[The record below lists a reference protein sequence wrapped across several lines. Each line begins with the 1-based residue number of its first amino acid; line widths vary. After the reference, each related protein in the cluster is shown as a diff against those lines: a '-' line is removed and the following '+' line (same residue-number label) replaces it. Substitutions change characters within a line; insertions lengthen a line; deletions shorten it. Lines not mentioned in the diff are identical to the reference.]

1 MEPRVS
7 FTLVAFSVILTS
19 PYVYAVDAIEVIR
32 STDSS
37 DLFTNPDVNATKES
51 ASKTCGNY
59 NSIDVG
65 GQCDRDDCMICKCR
79 FDKPTFLVYRRKC
92 CNITDL
98 ITGLPSDASFKGK
111 WITVYIFPWLYNC
124 SFCRQGASFSLCVCS
139 GPTVLISTKLNIL
152 PNTRPLNVSF
162 CSDSLQRFWFK
173 VQFSLEF
180 EFTAVITMAFMRKF
194 RFIRIQEQR
203 ANRGTKASNSWWLI
217 PFFL

>member
-1 MEPRVS
+1 MLSIKYLHYDDTPETEAVKRLKKPLGGQHNSEQWTHSIEGRVREMEPRVS

-111 WITVYIFPWLYNC
+111 
-124 SFCRQGASFSLCVCS
+124 
-139 GPTVLISTKLNIL
+139 
-152 PNTRPLNVSF
+152 
-162 CSDSLQRFWFK
+162 
-173 VQFSLEF
+173 
-180 EFTAVITMAFMRKF
+180 
-194 RFIRIQEQR
+194 
-203 ANRGTKASNSWWLI
+203 
-217 PFFL
+217 